1 MMAFQKLCTFL
12 DFSAVVVDKFP
23 TEHGKH
29 EKAGQA
35 VEGVLCWGGLEL
47 GKSTERYIVCGWG
60 GGARSSLHCRVAAS
74 F

>member
-12 DFSAVVVDKFP
+12 DFSATVVDKFP

-29 EKAGQA
+29 EKAGPWQA
-35 VEGVLCWGGLEL
+35 VEGVLCWGGRLEL

-60 GGARSSLHCRVAAS
+60 GGCKDLPSL
-74 F
+74 